1 MKTRCYIYHPEN
13 LKAMFSAE
21 WLTLIMKKNFPGL
34 NNFTIAGCTFLVT
47 AFLTASAINNH
58 LHNFKKSY
66 LYFHE
71 IRVIIFKYAI
81 DTKIG
86 KG

>member
-1 MKTRCYIYHPEN
+1 MKTRCYIYHPEKLEGN
-13 LKAMFSAE
+13 VSDGM
-21 WLTLIMKKNFPGL
+21 LTLIMKKSFPGL

-66 LYFHE
+66 LHLHE
-71 IRVIIFKYAI
+71 I
-81 DTKIG
+81 
-86 KG
+86 